1 MTESKQAVTAMK
13 MLEKAH
19 DIQARL
25 EARCMDRKATTSL
38 AGMKYSVIHSFL
50 KFHTD
55 NLHTSEN
62 QIIIHSKL
70 KRFYAQNKI
79 ITTAAFDG

>member
-19 DIQARL
+19 DIQGRL

-38 AGMKYSVIHSFL
+38 AGMKYSVIHS
-50 KFHTD
+50 
-55 NLHTSEN
+55 
-62 QIIIHSKL
+62 
-70 KRFYAQNKI
+70 
-79 ITTAAFDG
+79 